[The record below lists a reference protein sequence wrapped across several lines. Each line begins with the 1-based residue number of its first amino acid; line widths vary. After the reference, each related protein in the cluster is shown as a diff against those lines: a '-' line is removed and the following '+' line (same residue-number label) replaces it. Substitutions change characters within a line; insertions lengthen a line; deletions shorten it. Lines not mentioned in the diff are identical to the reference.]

1 MHKNE
6 TKETWR
12 KNIKNC
18 LCDIINSIL
27 NVLNALNLRLFSL
40 KLKLSVNINN
50 LKLKYSRRVM
60 GFYTI

>member
-50 LKLKYSRRVM
+50 LKLKYSRGVM